1 MYFPFGVTTL
11 LYQLNINNPNLNEGQ
26 RNEII
31 QRKDEM
37 KDMIQQVQL
46 ATAIK
51 TIGTGTAGA
60 FSQKGMKITRDNE
73 PLNTLEIT
81 YGATQG
87 ILQAKHDALQAERHV
102 RRRPDS
108 PSSET

>member
-60 FSQKGMKITRDNE
+60 FSQKGMKKKMN
-73 PLNTLEIT
+73 
-81 YGATQG
+81 
-87 ILQAKHDALQAERHV
+87 K
-102 RRRPDS
+102 
-108 PSSET
+108 